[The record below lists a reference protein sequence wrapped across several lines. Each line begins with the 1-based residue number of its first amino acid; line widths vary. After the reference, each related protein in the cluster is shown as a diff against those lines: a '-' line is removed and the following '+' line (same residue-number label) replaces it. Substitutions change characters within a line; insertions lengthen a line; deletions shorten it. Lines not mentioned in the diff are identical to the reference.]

1 MTSRFVWEL
10 PPQYGAR
17 WHLAPSGAGSTSYA
31 ARVRV
36 PYWAPPMRRWR
47 SQSSRASPATSAPAS
62 PWMSYRSGGGCSSRR
77 GGATLLLSLPVHGE
91 EARREAG
98 LCAAPTPGGSSS
110 GFGTHPT
117 GIERVRSAR
126 GRFGSRSPA
135 DWGRGHG
142 LHARA
147 PSFHQS
153 PSLPPCQKK
162 VSP

>member
-17 WHLAPSGAGSTSYA
+17 WHLAPSGAGGAPCAGAGAGAGLPRCAVAIFEFSDLSCPFCARFALDVLPKLRREFIEAGWCDPTSF
-31 ARVRV
+31 
-36 PYWAPPMRRWR
+36 P
-47 SQSSRASPATSAPAS
+47 SRP
-62 PWMSYRSGGGCSSRR
+62 RGGGAPGGRPLRR
-77 GGATLLLSLPVHGE
+77 
-91 EARREAG
+91 
-98 LCAAPTPGGSSS
+98 PTPGGSSS

-147 PSFHQS
+147 PCFHQS

>member
-1 MTSRFVWEL
+1 MQVPVLGSPDAPVAIPKFSDLSCPFCARFALDVLPKRRGVFIEAGWCDPTSF
-10 PPQYGAR
+10 
-17 WHLAPSGAGSTSYA
+17 PS
-31 ARVRV
+31 RPR
-36 PYWAPPMRRWR
+36 
-47 SQSSRASPATSAPAS
+47 
-62 PWMSYRSGGGCSSRR
+62 GGGAPGGRPLRR
-77 GGATLLLSLPVHGE
+77 
-91 EARREAG
+91 
-98 LCAAPTPGGSSS
+98 PTPGGSSS

-142 LHARA
+142 LYARA